1 MNTVLTTVYYIPCVV
16 LHLIYFGMMT
26 SRWKLKC
33 KKLERDLDRIRHS
46 ASHVTERNEQLIKE
60 LEVARSQAHSGT
72 QHVEHIKREFAELL
86 VRFFPNREK
95 GGG

>member
-1 MNTVLTTVYYIPCVV
+1 MPCIVPQHVY
-16 LHLIYFGMMT
+16 LGMMN

-60 LEVARSQAHSGT
+60 LEVARGQAHSGT

-86 VRFFPNREK
+86 VRFLPRREW